1 MKMKRYLLPTLF
13 LFIFALD
20 ISAQSLAD
28 AARKER
34 DRQKTVHSKVNVVA
48 GARVAPRAD
57 EPATRSALSVAPAAK
72 TSEPLDNKGR
82 NEKYWRTAFQ
92 KARDDA
98 KRAEDRIQLLDLR
111 LKDLNTKLLTRTDM
125 YDRENR
131 LAPEIT
137 ATQKDL
143 DDAKKEGAEA
153 KQKISDLEDELRKSG
168 GPAGWAR

>member
-1 MKMKRYLLPTLF
+1 MKQYLLPTVF
-13 LFIFALD
+13 VFIFALD
-20 ISAQSLAD
+20 CSAQSLAD

-34 DRQKTVHSKVNVVA
+34 DRQKTVKSKINVVA
-48 GARVAPRAD
+48 GTQVTPKAD
-57 EPATRSALSVAPAAK
+57 EPATTSAPSVSPAVK
-72 TSEPLDNKGR
+72 PIEPVDNKGR

-92 KARDDA
+92 KARENA
-98 KRAEDRIQLLDLR
+98 KRAEDRIQLLDLK

-143 DDAKKEGAEA
+143 DDAKKESAEA